1 MEVPLYFNILW
12 GCRIKDAGDILYSHF
27 RWLKSGGLGAH
38 KRSKTR
44 AEPEELQNVQM
55 ELRAETEKMQLHS
68 ATFSL
73 YYNFVVR

>member
-12 GCRIKDAGDILYSHF
+12 GCRIKDAGDILYSKC
-27 RWLKSGGLGAH
+27 RWLKSGGLGSH
-38 KRSKTR
+38 KRSERKT
-44 AEPEELQNVQM
+44 EPEELQNVQM
-55 ELRAETEKMQLHS
+55 ELRAETEKMQLRC